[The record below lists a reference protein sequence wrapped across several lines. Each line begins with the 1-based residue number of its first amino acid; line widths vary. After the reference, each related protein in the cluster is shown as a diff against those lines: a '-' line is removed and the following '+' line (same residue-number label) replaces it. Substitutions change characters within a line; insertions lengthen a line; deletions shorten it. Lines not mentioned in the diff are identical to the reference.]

1 MMMSRMEAATNVSR
15 LYEQAAAE
23 RALVEIELD
32 TQQLHAITR
41 EEAAAILKVSE
52 LHPTPA
58 GDIQIVYDQALVDSL
73 EKLLKVSWSVLK
85 A

>member
-1 MMMSRMEAATNVSR
+1 MMMSRMEAANVSR

-41 EEAAAILKVSE
+41 EEAATILKVSD
-52 LHPTPA
+52 LHPTPV
-58 GDIQIVYDQALVDSL
+58 GDSQRVYDPELVDSL
-73 EKLLKVSWSVLK
+73 EKLLRVSWGVLK

>member
-1 MMMSRMEAATNVSR
+1 MMMSRMEAANVSR

-32 TQQLHAITR
+32 TQQLYAITR
-41 EEAAAILKVSE
+41 DEAAAILKVSE
-52 LHPTPA
+52 LHPTPVS
-58 GDIQIVYDQALVDSL
+58 DTQIAYDPELTDSL
-73 EKLLKVSWSVLK
+73 EKLLRVSWGVLK